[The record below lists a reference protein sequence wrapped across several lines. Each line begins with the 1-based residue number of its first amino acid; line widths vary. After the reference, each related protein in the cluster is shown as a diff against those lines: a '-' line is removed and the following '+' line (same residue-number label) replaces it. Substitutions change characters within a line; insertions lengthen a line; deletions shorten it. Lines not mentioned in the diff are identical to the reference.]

1 VKVYEGAHLRNLAL
15 IGHGHA
21 GKTTLVSAMLYTAGA
36 TPRFGR
42 VDDGSA
48 TTDYDEEEIA
58 RKMSIGT
65 GLAFV
70 EWGKTDAD
78 KVKINLLD
86 TPGFNMFVHEAKMV
100 LPVVD
105 AALVVVDGV
114 AGVEVVT
121 QRVWAYCNDIDLP
134 RMIVVNRMDR
144 ERADANRVLESL
156 TNAFGRAV
164 TPLQLP
170 IGSEKSLKG
179 IIDLVRMKAY
189 TYDMGGNGKGKEGP
203 IPDNMA
209 DVAKEAHER
218 LVELVA
224 EGKDEL
230 MEEFFE
236 KGTIPEEDLVPAL
249 HEAIREDKLFPVLFT
264 SGLGNI
270 GVDELM
276 DFIVDYTPA
285 ASEHHAITGQP
296 AGGNG
301 EPPVRKGT
309 DNEPASVYVFKTMS
323 DAFAGRISYFKVF
336 SGVLKNDASLQ
347 NYNRNIQEKFAHISL
362 IQGKQA
368 VPIPELH
375 AGDIGSVAKLRETLT
390 GDTLGD
396 KSSPIRYP
404 VVQLPEPAITFAIE
418 PKSRADEDK
427 LGVGLHKLME
437 EDAMLRFFRDPQTK
451 EFLIAG
457 TGQQHIEVVVS
468 KMKKRYHAE
477 VVLKAP
483 KVPYRETI
491 RGKADVQGR
500 HKKQTG
506 GHGQYGDCKIKM
518 EPLPRNS
525 EVEFE
530 FVNDIFG
537 GAIPRNFIPAVE
549 KGIKDAAAR
558 GYLAGYPVVNFR
570 AILYDGSYH
579 DVDSNDLSFQMAG
592 RIAFRKAME
601 QAKPTLLEP
610 IMHVEIT
617 IPDEFAGTIMGDL
630 NSRRGRIQGM
640 DNKAGNTIVKAE
652 VPMAEMLTYGADLT
666 SMTQGRGS
674 FSMEMHHYDTVP
686 QQLQDKIIEKA
697 KAARGEVKE
706 EEE

>member
-1 VKVYEGAHLRNLAL
+1 MKVYEGVNLRNLAL

-21 GKTTLVSAMLYTAGA
+21 GKTTLVSAMLQTSGA
-36 TPRFGR
+36 TQRFGH
-42 VDDGSA
+42 VDDGTA
-48 TTDYDEEEIA
+48 TTDYDEEEIF
-58 RKMSIGT
+58 RKMSIAT

-70 EWGKTDAD
+70 EWGKT
-78 KVKINLLD
+78 KINLLD

-121 QRVWAYCNDIDLP
+121 ERVWAYCEEVNLP

-144 ERADANRVLESL
+144 ERADATRTLESL
-156 TNAFGRAV
+156 TKAFGRAV

-170 IGSEKSLKG
+170 IGSEKNLSG
-179 IIDLVRMKAY
+179 IVDLVRMKAY
-189 TYDMGGNGKGKEGP
+189 TYEMGGSGKGKEGP
-203 IPDNMA
+203 IPASVA
-209 DVAKEAHER
+209 DAAKEAHER

-230 MEEFFE
+230 MEEYFE

-285 ASEHHAITGQP
+285 ASEHHAVTGQP
-296 AGGNG
+296 SGNG
-301 EPPVRKGT
+301 TPAARQIT
-309 DNEPASVYVFKTMS
+309 DNEPASVFIFKTVS

-336 SGVLKNDASLQ
+336 SGVLKNDATLQ
-347 NYNRNIQEKFAHISL
+347 NFNRSTAEKFAHIWAM
-362 IQGKQA
+362 QGKQTI
-368 VPIPELH
+368 PIAELH
-375 AGDIGSVAKLRETLT
+375 AGDIGAVAKLKETLT

-396 KSSPIRYP
+396 KNAPIQYP
-404 VVQLPEPAITFAIE
+404 AVKLPEPAITFAIE
-418 PKSRADEDK
+418 PKTRSDEDK

-506 GHGQYGDCKIKM
+506 GHGQYGDCKIRV
-518 EPLPRNS
+518 EPLQRGG
-525 EVEFE
+525 EFE

-537 GAIPRNFIPAVE
+537 GAIPKNYIAPVE

-558 GYLAGYPVVNFR
+558 GYLAGFPMVDFRVV
-570 AILYDGSYH
+570 LYDGSYH

-592 RIAFRKAME
+592 RIAFKKAME
-601 QAKPTLLEP
+601 VAKPTLLEP
-610 IMHVEIT
+610 VMHVEIT
-617 IPDEFAGTIMGDL
+617 VPDEFAGTIMGDL

-640 DNKAGNTIVKAE
+640 DNKGGNTIVKAE
-652 VPMAEMLTYGADLT
+652 APMAEMLTYGADLT

-674 FSMEMHHYDTVP
+674 FNMEMHHYDIVP
-686 QQLQDKIIEKA
+686 AQLQEKIIEKA
-697 KAARGEVKE
+697 KALRGDVKE